1 MKTLLKGAK
10 VVNVFTDELTEA
22 DVLIRD
28 DIIVGVGSYTASDAD
43 TVIDVT
49 GKIICPGLIDGHIH
63 VESSMLTPVEF
74 TKVAL
79 PHGTTTIIMD
89 SHEIANVCG
98 GTGLGF
104 MLRSSEG
111 LPITMYM
118 ALPSCVPATSF
129 DENGATLD
137 AAALH
142 PFYAHPRVIA
152 LGEVMDYPGVI
163 HENPAVIAKIR
174 DAHAQN
180 MTVNGHAPLL
190 SGSDL
195 DAYLSNGIDD
205 DHECTSADE
214 AKERIR
220 KGQAV
225 MIRQGTAAQDLLNL
239 LPLFDEPWSRHCI
252 LATDDKHP
260 ADLINLGHIDH
271 MIRMS
276 AGNGKSPLVAIRM
289 ATLQAARHFGL
300 RHLGAVAPGY
310 QADLLILNDLD
321 SMDVRDVYKAGK
333 PVCLEKKVLPFAEPK
348 IGNDMLKSV
357 LHSFYMNTMKVDH
370 FRLEPKGS
378 RCRVISVTPGS
389 LLTGCDIEEIDWN
402 RSNGIDLDRD
412 ILKLAVIERHL
423 KTGHIGL
430 GLIRGLGLKRG
441 AIAASIAH
449 DSHNLIVVGTNEED
463 MVLAANTVHHQ
474 AGGSVA
480 VADGKILGIQELPVA
495 GLMSMKNAEETAAQN
510 EHMRRVVHKE
520 LGVAEGIEP
529 FMHMAFVSLPV
540 IPDLKMTTRGL
551 VDVNRQELVSLY
563 AD

>member
-1 MKTLLKGAK
+1 MKTLLKGGK
-10 VVNVFTDELTEA
+10 VVNVFTDEVTEA

-28 DIIVGVGSYTASDAD
+28 DLVIGVGSYDASAAD
-43 TVIDVT
+43 TVIDIT
-49 GKIICPGLIDGHIH
+49 GKTVCPGLIDGHIH

-98 GTGLGF
+98 GTGLSF

-118 ALPSCVPATSF
+118 ALPSCVPATPL

-137 AAALH
+137 AQALH
-142 PFYAHPRVIA
+142 PFYSHPRVIA

-163 HENPAVIAKIR
+163 NENPAVLAKIT
-174 DAHAQN
+174 DAHKQN

-190 SGSDL
+190 SGNSL
-195 DAYLSNGIDD
+195 DQYLSNGIDD
-205 DHECTSADE
+205 DHECTSPDE

-220 KGQAV
+220 KGQTV
-225 MIRQGTAAQDLLNL
+225 MIRQGTAAQDLLSL
-239 LPLFDEPWSRHCI
+239 LPLFEEPWNRHCI

-260 ADLINLGHIDH
+260 ADLLNLGHIDH
-271 MIRMS
+271 MVRM
-276 AGNGKSPLVAIRM
+276 AVQNGRSPLTAIRM
-289 ATLQAARHFGL
+289 ASLQAARHFGL

-310 QADLLILNDLD
+310 KADLLILNDLD
-321 SMDVRDVYKAGK
+321 TMDVRDVYKAGK
-333 PVCLEKKVLPFAEPK
+333 PVCLDKKVLPFTEPK
-348 IGNDMLKSV
+348 IGSDMWKSV
-357 LHSFYMNTMKVDH
+357 LHSFYMNTMRPDH
-370 FRLEPKGS
+370 FRLEPEGS

-389 LLTGCDIEEIDWN
+389 LLTGCDIEEIDWA
-402 RSNGIDLDRD
+402 NGNGVDLSRD

-463 MVLAANTVHHQ
+463 MALAANTVHHQ

-480 VADGKILGIQELPVA
+480 VLDGKVLGIQELPVA
-495 GLMSMKNAEETAAQN
+495 GLMSMKDAEETAAQN
-510 EHMRRVVHKE
+510 EHMRRVVHEE
-520 LGVAEGIEP
+520 LGVPEGIEP

-551 VDVNRQELVSLY
+551 VDVNLQQLVPLIV
-563 AD
+563 D

>member
-1 MKTLLKGAK
+1 MKTLLKGGK
-10 VVNVFTDELTEA
+10 VVNVFTDKVIEA

-28 DIIVGVGSYTASDAD
+28 NLVIGVGSYEAADAD

-98 GTGLGF
+98 STGLGF

-118 ALPSCVPATSF
+118 ALPSCVPATPF

-137 AAALH
+137 AATLH
-142 PFYAHPRVIA
+142 PFYSHPRVIA

-163 HENPAVIAKIR
+163 HENPAVVAKVN
-174 DAHAQN
+174 DAHAMN

-190 SGSDL
+190 SGKDL
-195 DAYLSNGIDD
+195 DAYLSHGIDD

-214 AKERIR
+214 AKERIS
-220 KGQAV
+220 KGQTV

-239 LPLFDEPWSRHCI
+239 LPLFEDPWSRHCI

-260 ADLINLGHIDH
+260 ADLLNLGHIDH
-271 MIRMS
+271 MVRM
-276 AGNGKSPLVAIRM
+276 AADNGKSPLVAIRM
-289 ATLQAARHFGL
+289 ASLQAARHFGL

-310 QADLLILNDLD
+310 QADLLVLNDLD
-321 SMDVRDVYKAGK
+321 KMDVKDVWKAGK
-333 PVCLEKKVLPFAEPK
+333 PVCLDKQVLPFDEPQLSK
-348 IGNDMLKSV
+348 DMWKSV
-357 LHSFYMNTMKVDH
+357 LHSFYMNTMRPDH
-370 FRLEPKGS
+370 FHLEPRSS

-389 LLTGCDIEEIDWN
+389 LLTGCDIEEINWSKD
-402 RSNGIDLDRD
+402 NGVDLSRD

-463 MVLAANTVHHQ
+463 MALAANTVHHQ

-480 VADGKILGIQELPVA
+480 VVDGKVLGIQELPVA
-495 GLMSMKNAEETAAQN
+495 GLMSMKNAQETAEQN
-510 EHMRRVVHKE
+510 EHMRRVVHE
-520 LGVAEGIEP
+520 DMGVAEGIEP

-551 VDVNRQELVSLY
+551 VDVNRWEQVSLY
-563 AD
+563 VD

>member
-1 MKTLLKGAK
+1 MKTLLKGGK
-10 VVNVFTDELTEA
+10 VVNVFTDKVIEA

-28 DIIVGVGSYTASDAD
+28 NLVIGVGSYEAADAD

-98 GTGLGF
+98 STGLGF

-118 ALPSCVPATSF
+118 ALPSCVPATPF

-142 PFYAHPRVIA
+142 PFYSHPRVIA

-163 HENPAVIAKIR
+163 HENPAVVAKVN
-174 DAHAQN
+174 DAHAMN

-190 SGSDL
+190 SGKDL
-195 DAYLSNGIDD
+195 DAYLSHGIDD

-214 AKERIR
+214 AKERIS
-220 KGQAV
+220 KGQTV

-239 LPLFDEPWSRHCI
+239 LPLFEDPWSRHCI

-260 ADLINLGHIDH
+260 ADLLNLGHIDH
-271 MIRMS
+271 MVRM
-276 AGNGKSPLVAIRM
+276 AADNGKSPLVAIRM
-289 ATLQAARHFGL
+289 ASLQAARHFGL

-310 QADLLILNDLD
+310 QADLLVLNDLD
-321 SMDVRDVYKAGK
+321 KMDVKDVWKAGK
-333 PVCLEKKVLPFAEPK
+333 PVCLDKQVLPFDEPQLSK
-348 IGNDMLKSV
+348 DMWKSV
-357 LHSFYMNTMKVDH
+357 LHSFYMNTMRPDH
-370 FRLEPKGS
+370 FHLEPRSS

-389 LLTGCDIEEIDWN
+389 LLTGCDIEEINWSKD
-402 RSNGIDLDRD
+402 NGVDLSRD

-463 MVLAANTVHHQ
+463 MALAANTVHHQ

-480 VADGKILGIQELPVA
+480 VVDGQVLGIQELPVA
-495 GLMSMKNAEETAAQN
+495 GLMSMKNAQETAEQN
-510 EHMRRVVHKE
+510 EHMRRVVHE
-520 LGVAEGIEP
+520 DMGVAEGIEP

-551 VDVNRQELVSLY
+551 VDVNRWEQVSLY
-563 AD
+563 VD